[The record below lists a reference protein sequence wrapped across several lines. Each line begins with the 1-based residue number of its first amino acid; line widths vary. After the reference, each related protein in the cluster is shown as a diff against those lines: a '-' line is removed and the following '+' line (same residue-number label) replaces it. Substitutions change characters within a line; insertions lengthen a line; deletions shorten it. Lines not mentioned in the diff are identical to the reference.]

1 MSAGG
6 RTLFTRQSSGL
17 VREVSV
23 VNALFFNTSAFIGGT
38 LGGAFQIAVLAG
50 VPVVVVGGLTNWSWV
65 AFIVGGMC
73 ILLAF
78 IFASLTSVM
87 PRSGGDYVFS
97 SRIVPRVGPF
107 LGWLE
112 SWGLVFASIALLQFE
127 TVQTL
132 RSTQVE
138 GRIIGIGTG
147 SDFFNNANSWFTDGT
162 TGAVT
167 GIPGFIAALVVFAAV
182 AWVVLQPTRR
192 FHKIVTY
199 LTILGVAGWALTAV
213 CGLLFFDPA
222 AFAANLPTY
231 ANGITVDQLTKAG
244 ADAGLTSGF
253 DFGPTNATSWPLMLM
268 AGVMLFQFIGFQ
280 YSAYI
285 SGEVRGNVK
294 RGILIAV
301 LAALGMAVLMN
312 SIYAETLGRR
322 LGLDAQTAWSALWWG
337 YIDPAKAGIAL
348 PMGSPN
354 YFQLMGAV
362 AHPELWPIW
371 TVVGAASTLFP
382 FLLMPVYVIFI
393 SRIAL
398 AWSLDRQVPE
408 WFGVVSERLRAP
420 ANAIFATLAIGVVF
434 LILWAFPVLKWVG
447 LGFLAP
453 ELGSGAGRQAEPGR
467 LGLVHDPRL
476 LAQLDHAGG
485 QRAAGALHQEGP
497 GERRP
502 VHPVA
507 AVPRGDLA
515 GLHPDPLLVRR
526 DRADLQHDLR
536 RHGSAGIPE
545 QLRRQLRRHHVRR
558 RRRLVHR
565 QVHHQPSGR
574 HPDGAHVPVAAARLI
589 RAAPRGRAGT
599 SPALLRAHPP
609 SQTLPLEPMR

>member
-1 MSAGG
+1 MGVPTG
-6 RTLFTRQSSGL
+6 KTLFTRQSSGL

-50 VPVVVVGGLTNWSWV
+50 VPVVLVGGLTNWSWV
-65 AFIVGGMC
+65 AFIVGAMC
-73 ILLAF
+73 VLLAV
-78 IFASLTSVM
+78 IFSSLTSVM

-97 SRIVPRVGPF
+97 SRIVPKVGPL

-147 SDFFNNANSWFTDGT
+147 VDFFNNANSWFTDGN
-162 TGAVT
+162 TGDVT
-167 GIPGFIAALVVFAAV
+167 GIPGLIAALVVFAFV
-182 AWVVLQPTRR
+182 AWVVLQPTRT

-199 LTILGVAGWALTAV
+199 LTVLGIAGWALMAV
-213 CGLLFFDPA
+213 FGLLFFDPDQ
-222 AFAANLPTY
+222 FAANLPKY
-231 ANGITVDQLTKAG
+231 ANGITVDQLAKAAG
-244 ADAGLTSGF
+244 DAGLAGGF
-253 DFGPTNATSWPLMLM
+253 DFGPVSATTWPLMLM

-285 SGEVRGNVK
+285 SGEVRGNVQ

-301 LAALGMAVLMN
+301 LGALAMAVLMN
-312 SIYAETLGRR
+312 SIYAESLGRR
-322 LGLDAQTAWSALWWG
+322 LGMDAQTAWTRALVG
-337 YIDPAKAGIAL
+337 LYRPTKAGVSL

-354 YFQLMGAV
+354 YFQLMGTV
-362 AHPELWPIW
+362 AQPELWPIW

-408 WFGVVSERLRAP
+408 WFGTVSERLRAP
-420 ANAIFATLAIGVVF
+420 ANAIFAALAMGVVF
-434 LILWAFPVLKWVG
+434 LLLWAFPVLKWVG

-453 ELGSGAGRQAEPGR
+453 SSDPALDGKLNLAASAWFTILASSLSWIMPG
-467 LGLVHDPRL
+467 VNAL
-476 LAQLDHAGG
+476 LA
-485 QRAAGALHQEGP
+485 RYT
-497 GERRP
+497 RRDLVKDAP
-502 VHPVA
+502 YIRWLPD
-507 AVPRGDLA
+507 PWRDLA
-515 GLHPDPLLVRR
+515 GLHPRPLLVRR
-526 DRADLQHDLR
+526 GRADLQRGLR
-536 RHGSAGIPE
+536 R
-545 QLRRQLRRHHVRR
+545 
-558 RRRLVHR
+558 
-565 QVHHQPSGR
+565 
-574 HPDGAHVPVAAARLI
+574 
-589 RAAPRGRAGT
+589 
-599 SPALLRAHPP
+599 
-609 SQTLPLEPMR
+609 

>member
-1 MSAGG
+1 MSDSG

-97 SRIVPRVGPF
+97 SRIVPKIGPV

-147 SDFFNNANSWFTDGT
+147 IGFFNNANSWFTDGA
-162 TGAVT
+162 TGDVT
-167 GIPGFIAALVVFAAV
+167 GLPGLIAALVVFAFV
-182 AWVVLQPTRR
+182 AWVVLQPTKR

-199 LTILGVAGWALTAV
+199 LTVLGIIGWALMAI
-213 CGLLFFDPA
+213 CGLFFFDPVL
-222 AFAANLPTY
+222 FAANLPKF
-231 ANGITVDQLTKAG
+231 ANGITVDQLAKAG
-244 ADAGLTSGF
+244 SDAGLTSGF
-253 DFGPTNATSWPLMLM
+253 SFGPVNGTTWPVMLM

-294 RGILIAV
+294 KGILIAV
-301 LAALGMAVLMN
+301 LVALAMAVLMN
-312 SIYAETLGRR
+312 SIYAEALGRR

-337 YIDPAKAGIAL
+337 YIDPVKSGVAL
-348 PMGSPN
+348 PMASPN

-371 TVVGAASTLFP
+371 TVAGAASTLFP

-408 WFGVVSERLRAP
+408 WFGTVSERLRAP
-420 ANAIFATLAIGVVF
+420 ANAIVATLAVGAVF
-434 LILWAFPVLKWVG
+434 LILWSFPVLKWVG
-447 LGFLAP
+447 LGSLAP
-453 ELGSGAGRQAEPGR
+453 SSDPALDGKLNLAASAWFTILASAPSWIMPGVNAVLARFTRPDLVKDAPYIRWLPILGAVWLIFTLILYWFAGVGPIINA
-467 LGLVHDPRL
+467 LT
-476 LAQLDHAGG
+476 GG
-485 QRAAGALHQEGP
+485 QAA
-497 GERRP
+497 
-502 VHPVA
+502 
-507 AVPRGDLA
+507 LA
-515 GLHPDPLLVRR
+515 YLNSSGVTFVLIVFVV
-526 DRADLQHDLR
+526 
-536 RHGSAGIPE
+536 GI
-545 QLRRQLRRHHVRR
+545 VWY
-558 RRRLVHR
+558 V
-565 QVHHQPSGR
+565 
-574 HPDGAHVPVAAARLI
+574 I
-589 RAAPRGRAGT
+589 RSWSNRRAGVET
-599 SPALLRAHPP
+599 NLIYQMLPP
-609 SQTLPLEPMR
+609 D

>member
-1 MSAGG
+1 MSDSG

-97 SRIVPRVGPF
+97 SRIVPRIGPI

-147 SDFFNNANSWFTDGT
+147 SDFFNSANGWFTDGA
-162 TGAVT
+162 TGDVT
-167 GIPGFIAALVVFAAV
+167 GLPGLIAALVIFALV
-182 AWVVLQPTRR
+182 AWVVLQPTKR

-199 LTILGVAGWALTAV
+199 LTVLGIVGWALMAI
-213 CGLLFFDPA
+213 CGLLFFDPVL
-222 AFAANLPTY
+222 FAANLPKF
-231 ANGITVDQLTKAG
+231 ANGITVDQLAKAG
-244 ADAGLTSGF
+244 SDAGLTSGF
-253 DFGPTNATSWPLMLM
+253 SFGPVNGTTWPVMLM

-301 LAALGMAVLMN
+301 LVALAMAVLMN
-312 SIYAETLGRR
+312 SIYAEALGRR
-322 LGLDAQTAWSALWWG
+322 LGLDAQTAWSAIWWG
-337 YIDPAKAGIAL
+337 YIDPVKSGVAL
-348 PMGSPN
+348 PMAAPN

-362 AHPELWPIW
+362 AHPDLWPIW

-408 WFGVVSERLRAP
+408 WFGTVSERLRAP
-420 ANAIFATLAIGVVF
+420 ANAIVATLAVGTVF
-434 LILWAFPVLKWVG
+434 LILWAFPVLKWIG
-447 LGFLAP
+447 LGSLAP
-453 ELGSGAGRQAEPGR
+453 SSDPALDGKLNLAASAWFTILASAPSWIMPGVNAVLARFTRPDLVKDAPYIRWLPILGAVWLIFTLILYWFAGAGPIINA
-467 LGLVHDPRL
+467 LT
-476 LAQLDHAGG
+476 GG
-485 QRAAGALHQEGP
+485 QAA
-497 GERRP
+497 
-502 VHPVA
+502 
-507 AVPRGDLA
+507 LA
-515 GLHPDPLLVRR
+515 YLNSSGVTFVLIVFVVGIIWYGVRSWSNR
-526 DRADLQHDLR
+526 
-536 RHGSAGIPE
+536 
-545 QLRRQLRRHHVRR
+545 
-558 RRRLVHR
+558 
-565 QVHHQPSGR
+565 
-574 HPDGAHVPVAAARLI
+574 
-589 RAAPRGRAGT
+589 RAGVET
-599 SPALLRAHPP
+599 SLIYRMLPP
-609 SQTLPLEPMR
+609 D

>member
-1 MSAGG
+1 VSQGDG
-6 RTLFTRQSSGL
+6 KLLFTRQSSGL

-23 VNALFFNTSAFIGGT
+23 ANALFFNTSAFIGGT

-50 VPVVVVGGLTNWSWV
+50 IPVVVVGGLTNWSWV
-65 AFIVGGMC
+65 ALIVGALC

-97 SRIVPRVGPF
+97 SRIVPRVGPL

-147 SDFFNNANSWFTDGT
+147 IDFFNNANGWFTDGA
-162 TGAVT
+162 TGDVT
-167 GIPGFIAALVVFAAV
+167 GLPGLIAALVVFAFV
-182 AWVVLQPTRR
+182 AWVVLQPTKT

-199 LTILGVAGWALTAV
+199 LTVLGIAGWVLMALL
-213 CGLLFFDPA
+213 GLVFFDPTQ
-222 AFAANLPTY
+222 FAANLPKY
-231 ANGITVDQLTKAG
+231 ANGITVDQLAKVG
-244 ADAGLTSGF
+244 AAAGLTSGF
-253 DFGPTNATSWPLMLM
+253 DFGPVNGLSWPVMFM

-301 LAALGMAVLMN
+301 LGALAMAVLMN
-312 SIYAETLGRR
+312 SIYAEALARR
-322 LGLDAQTAWSALWWG
+322 LGIDAQTAWSAIWWG
-337 YIDPAKAGIAL
+337 FIDPVKAGLSGL

-362 AHPELWPIW
+362 AHPELWPLW
-371 TVVGAASTLFP
+371 TIVGAASTLFP

-408 WFGVVSERLRAP
+408 WLGTVSERLHAP
-420 ANAIFATLAIGVVF
+420 SNAIFATLALGIVF
-434 LILWAFPVLKWVG
+434 LLLWAFPVLKWVG
-447 LGFLAP
+447 LGSLAP
-453 ELGSGAGRQAEPGR
+453 SSDPALDGKLNLAASAWFTILASSLSWIMPGINAILARRTRPDLMKDAPYIRWLPWLGVIWLAFTLILYWFAG
-467 LGLVHDPRL
+467 
-476 LAQLDHAGG
+476 LAPIYSAISGG
-485 QRAAGALHQEGP
+485 QEAL
-497 GERRP
+497 
-502 VHPVA
+502 A
-507 AVPRGDLA
+507 YLNA
-515 GLHPDPLLVRR
+515 
-526 DRADLQHDLR
+526 
-536 RHGSAGIPE
+536 
-545 QLRRQLRRHHVRR
+545 
-558 RRRLVHR
+558 
-565 QVHHQPSGR
+565 SGVTFVIIMFVVGFVWYFIQAYR
-574 HPDGAHVPVAAARLI
+574 NR
-589 RAAPRGRAGT
+589 RAGVET
-599 SPALLRAHPP
+599 NLMFQMLPP
-609 SQTLPLEPMR
+609 D